1 MVTTML
7 AVPPSDYTEKAPD
20 GSTSTKITKDRDD
33 PQALA
38 KFWADWERL
47 GEIDAFDQLGKW
59 KIGKLGKIDG

>member
-38 KFWADWERL
+38 KF
-47 GEIDAFDQLGKW
+47 
-59 KIGKLGKIDG
+59 